1 MKAERQP
8 SYFLFSVAL
17 LSLANPVYLIFE
29 RRKNMRKNE
38 SDLIR
43 KKLKETILK
52 MTPYQ
57 QDLMLAVAEKMK
69 ENRIAKLGPR

>member
-1 MKAERQP
+1 
-8 SYFLFSVAL
+8 
-17 LSLANPVYLIFE
+17 
-29 RRKNMRKNE
+29 MRKNE

-57 QDLMLAVAEKMK
+57 QDLMLVAVEKME
-69 ENRIAKLGPR
+69 ENRIAKLDPH